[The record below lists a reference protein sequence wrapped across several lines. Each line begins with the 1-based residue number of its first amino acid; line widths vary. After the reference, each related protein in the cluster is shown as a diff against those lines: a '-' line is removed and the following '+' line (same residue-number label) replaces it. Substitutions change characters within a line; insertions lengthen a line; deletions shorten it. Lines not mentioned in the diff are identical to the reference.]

1 MAAVSRV
8 LFCLAFWLT
17 PASAQSVMG
26 KAASDEPISIR
37 SDDPDL
43 REAYAL
49 ARSGLQTFLTLAQA
63 PRPDM
68 SDFAVKVG
76 APSAREFL
84 WLAPFK
90 PHGDGFIGHVANTPR
105 HIANLKLGDRLL
117 FKREDIVDWKI
128 LRRQGD
134 EGQLHRLRSASA
146 AIARTARAFQKA
158 VWPRLSLDITQQR
171 KHRRPAPVRKRSR
184 GMRSPARGR

>member
-17 PASAQSVMG
+17 PASAQSVME

-117 FKREDIVDWKI
+117 FKREDIVDWKYYEGKVMKGNYTGCV
-128 LRRQGD
+128 LLRQQSREQQELFRRQYGLD
-134 EGQLHRLRSASA
+134 CRS
-146 AIARTARAFQKA
+146 I
-158 VWPRLSLDITQQR
+158 
-171 KHRRPAPVRKRSR
+171 
-184 GMRSPARGR
+184 